1 MTGSVPLLE
10 EPAAPAPWRDRR
22 AAALVEALGK
32 RSIVLIGLMG
42 CGKTS
47 TGRCLARRLGLEFV
61 DADTEIEWA
70 AGMSVSDIF
79 AKHGEAYFRDGE
91 RRVMTRLLAEG
102 PRVIATGGGAYLNEQ
117 TRTGIVAAGVSVWLK
132 ADLDVLWR
140 RVRRRSHRPLLKT
153 EDPEATLRALM
164 EQRYPVYGRA
174 DLTVASRDGPHEA
187 VVDDTIAALEFHLRF
202 SPEVP
207 KAKPPAPRKPALPAS
222 EAARRVTVDLPGRAY
237 EILIGGSLLAEAGA
251 MIGRLAPNSACA
263 VVTDEN
269 VARHHLASLE
279 TSLDHAGI
287 RHEAIVVAPGEQSK
301 SFATFAAVCD
311 GVLAARLERGDTILA
326 FGGGVVG
333 DLAGYVAAS
342 VRRGMRLV
350 QIPTSLLAQVD
361 SSIGGKT
368 GINSPLGK
376 NLVGAFH
383 QPALVLADTGVLATL
398 PPREFAAG
406 YAEVVKYGLIGDPDF
421 FAWLEAN
428 RAAVFAGGPQ
438 RAEAVARCCAV
449 KAGVVTR
456 DERESGERAL
466 LNLGHTFGHALERLT
481 GYDGMRLVHG
491 EGVAIGMAQAFR
503 FSHQLGRCSAD
514 AVARV
519 EAHLTAAGLPIR
531 ADAIPGFDAKPFAVL
546 DAMRQDKKVERG
558 ALTFILAR
566 GVGEAFIAKGIQGDE
581 VLAFLEDDLGRSG
594 SGSGWPARAAS

>member
-1 MTGSVPLLE
+1 MLDE
-10 EPAAPAPWRDRR
+10 RAAAPAPWRGDRR
-22 AAALVEALGK
+22 TAALVQALGK

-102 PRVIATGGGAYLNEQ
+102 PRVIATGGGAYLNDQ
-117 TRTGIVAAGVSVWLK
+117 TRAGIVASAISIWLK
-132 ADLDVLWR
+132 ADLEVLWR

-153 EDPEATLRALM
+153 DDPEGTLRDLM
-164 EQRYPVYGRA
+164 ERRYPVYGRA
-174 DLTVASRDGPHEA
+174 DVTVISRDGPHDA
-187 VVDDTIAALEFHLRF
+187 VVDDAIGALEFHLRF
-202 SPEVP
+202 SDAVPEIT
-207 KAKPPAPRKPALPAS
+207 PPPSPTPTLPS
-222 EAARRVTVDLPGRAY
+222 MQAARHVAVDLPGRAY
-237 EILIGGSLLAEAGA
+237 EIAIGTGLLDEVGASLGK
-251 MIGRLAPNSACA
+251 LAPGSACA
-263 VVTDEN
+263 IVTDDN
-269 VARHHLASLE
+269 VARHHLAGLE
-279 TSLDHAGI
+279 ASLDRAGI
-287 RHEAIVVAPGEQSK
+287 RHTAIVVAPGEGSK
-301 SFATFAAVCD
+301 SFDTFARVCD

-361 SSIGGKT
+361 SSVGGKT
-368 GINSPLGK
+368 GINSPHGK

-383 QPALVLADTGVLATL
+383 QPALVLADTEVLATL

-406 YAEVVKYGLIGDPDF
+406 YAEMVKYGLLGDLPF
-421 FAWLEAN
+421 FDWLETH
-428 RAAVFAGGPQ
+428 RAAIFAGGPE
-438 RAEAVARCCAV
+438 RAEAVARCCAA
-449 KAGVVTR
+449 KAAIVIR
-456 DERESGERAL
+456 DERETGDRAL

-481 GYDGMRLVHG
+481 GYDGTRLVHG

-503 FSHQLGRCSAD
+503 FSHQLGHCSGE

-519 EAHLTAAGLPIR
+519 EAHLAAAGLPVR
-531 ADAIPGFDAKPFAVL
+531 ADAIPGFDAEPFAVL

-558 ALTFILAR
+558 ALTFILAKGIGR
-566 GVGEAFIAKGIQGDE
+566 AFIAKGIQGDE
-581 VLAFLEDDLGRSG
+581 VLSFLEEDLGRPG
-594 SGSGWPARAAS
+594 SGDGRASRIAG

>member
-10 EPAAPAPWRDRR
+10 ERAAPAPWRDRR
-22 AAALVEALGK
+22 AAALVETLGK

-70 AGMSVSDIF
+70 AGMSVADIF

-91 RRVMTRLLAEG
+91 RRVMARLLAEG
-102 PRVIATGGGAYLNEQ
+102 PRVIATGGGAWLNEQ
-117 TRTGIVAAGVSVWLK
+117 TRAGIGASAVSLWLK

-164 EQRYPVYGRA
+164 KQRYPVYERA
-174 DLTVASRDGPHEA
+174 DLTVVSRDGPHEA
-187 VVDDTIAALEFHLRF
+187 VVDDAVAALEFHLRF
-202 SPEVP
+202 STKVPETKPAAPP
-207 KAKPPAPRKPALPAS
+207 KAAVLPAA
-222 EAARRVTVDLPGRAY
+222 EAARRVGVDLPGRAY
-237 EILIGGSLLAEAGA
+237 EISIGASLLAEAGVILA
-251 MIGRLAPNSACA
+251 RLAPGSSCA
-263 VVTDEN
+263 IVTDEN
-269 VARHHLASLE
+269 VARHHLAGLE
-279 TSLDHAGI
+279 RSLDHAGI
-287 RHEAIVVAPGEQSK
+287 RHVAITVAPGEGSK
-301 SFATFAAVCD
+301 SFATFARVCD
-311 GVLAARLERGDTILA
+311 AVLEARLERGDTVVA

-361 SSIGGKT
+361 SAVGGKT
-368 GINSPLGK
+368 GINSPHGK

-383 QPALVLADTGVLATL
+383 QPALVLADTDVLATL

-421 FAWLEAN
+421 FDWLEES
-428 RAAVFAGGPQ
+428 RVEIFAGGPA
-438 RAEAVARCCAV
+438 RVEAVARSCAA

-491 EGVAIGMAQAFR
+491 EAVAIGMAQAFR
-503 FSHQLGRCSAD
+503 FSHQLGHCSAD

-519 EAHLTAAGLPIR
+519 EAHLRGSGLPIR
-531 ADAIPGFDAKPFAVL
+531 ADAIPGFDATPFAVL
-546 DAMRQDKKVERG
+546 DAMGQDKKVERG

-566 GVGEAFIAKGIQGDE
+566 GIGAAFVAKGIRGDE
-581 VLAFLEDDLGRSG
+581 VLAFLDDDLGRS
-594 SGSGWPARAAS
+594 SGGDRTAKAAG